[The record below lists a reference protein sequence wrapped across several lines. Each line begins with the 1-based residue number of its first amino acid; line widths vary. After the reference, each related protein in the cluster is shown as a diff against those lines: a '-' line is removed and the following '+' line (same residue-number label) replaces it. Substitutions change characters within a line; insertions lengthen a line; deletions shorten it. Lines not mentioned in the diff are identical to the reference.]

1 MLSMLS
7 MLRKRGQK
15 GFTLIELLIVIA
27 IIGILA
33 AIAIPMY
40 RTQTIKA
47 RLTEVTNA
55 MSNVSSASAAFYQ
68 EHLDA
73 AVGTQWPN
81 CGNIAAIQTTLGVAL
96 LALTRIGT
104 MSVAQASGVITA
116 SVTRIDGAVDNSTLV
131 LSPSINVTDSS
142 ITWAWDA
149 TSTIRAA
156 YLPRR

>member
-1 MLSMLS
+1 
-7 MLRKRGQK
+7 MLRKQK

-55 MSNVSSASAAFYQ
+55 MSNVASAVAAYNQ
-68 EHLDA
+68 ETTQA
-73 AVGTQWPN
+73 GVGPFWPN
-81 CGNIAAIQTTLGVAL
+81 CTDIAAIQTTLGL
-96 LALTRIGT
+96 GLAAIGRISDAT
-104 MSVAQASGVITA
+104 VAQANGVITA
-116 SVTRIDGAVDNSTLV
+116 SIQAIDGVVNGSNLT
-131 LSPSINVTDSS
+131 LSPSINATDSS
-142 ITWAWDA
+142 ITWTWGG
-149 TSTIRAA
+149 TIRDA